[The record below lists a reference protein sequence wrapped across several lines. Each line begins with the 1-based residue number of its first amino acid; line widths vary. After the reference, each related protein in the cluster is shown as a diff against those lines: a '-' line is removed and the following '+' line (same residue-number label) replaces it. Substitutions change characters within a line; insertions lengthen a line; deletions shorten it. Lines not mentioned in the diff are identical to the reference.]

1 VGIASSD
8 TWHSVFAAAS
18 RKKKSNLN
26 LSVLFVLIGRGSRL
40 KSSTKLGTNQNGEKE
55 EILKTAPNSAPR
67 SDDARWLL
75 ALIAALS

>member
-1 VGIASSD
+1 VNGLTFVFSGLVYAHVGIPSEDQGSIHPSHA
-8 TWHSVFAAAS
+8 
-18 RKKKSNLN
+18 
-26 LSVLFVLIGRGSRL
+26 GGSRL